1 MKIINLQLILAILSG
16 LQFLFRDFSIADFI
30 ISFSS
35 FKKTESMAA
44 LLEERQKRQREKR
57 DNEMDANSV
66 RSKKIGVSDSRDL
79 QSLVESVKRKS
90 LQSEV
95 AGQGKRRKL

>member
-1 MKIINLQLILAILSG
+1 
-16 LQFLFRDFSIADFI
+16 
-30 ISFSS
+30 
-35 FKKTESMAA
+35 MAA
-44 LLEERQKRQREKR
+44 LLEERQKRQREIH
-57 DNEMDANSV
+57 DNEMDANSMKSRKV
-66 RSKKIGVSDSRDL
+66 GVSDGRNL